1 MSAEDRKWLE
11 EAMKAYSFND
21 SDRLTELVD
30 QLKVWS
36 GANSQNPDES
46 NEQVA
51 V

>member
-21 SDRLTELVD
+21 SDRLTELVN
-30 QLKVWS
+30 QLKAWS
-36 GANSQNPDES
+36 GSSSQNPDES

-51 V
+51 M